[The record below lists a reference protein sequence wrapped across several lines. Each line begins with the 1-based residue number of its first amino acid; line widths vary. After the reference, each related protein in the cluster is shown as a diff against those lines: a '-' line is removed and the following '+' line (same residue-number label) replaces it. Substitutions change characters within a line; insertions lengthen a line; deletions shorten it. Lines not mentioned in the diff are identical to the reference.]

1 MTADKFLKLYQGV
14 VANVVNMGRILHD
27 RCGVTISPCCDKLPI
42 AASGRAAPRPP
53 LQRKVALSD
62 EHTFIDPSA
71 LRSTDSLPV
80 RTAMSDL
87 LDLERVAAHEDAR

>member
-1 MTADKFLKLYQGV
+1 M
-14 VANVVNMGRILHD
+14 
-27 RCGVTISPCCDKLPI
+27 
-42 AASGRAAPRPP
+42 
-53 LQRKVALSD
+53 SD